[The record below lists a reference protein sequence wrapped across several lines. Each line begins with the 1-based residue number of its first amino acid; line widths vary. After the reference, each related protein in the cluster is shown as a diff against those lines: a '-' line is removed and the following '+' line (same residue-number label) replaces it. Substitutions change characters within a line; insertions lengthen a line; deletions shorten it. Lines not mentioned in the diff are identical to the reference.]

1 MPQKGSYEHRAQSL
15 EDRRGEVVAPF
26 VGPESRLQSK
36 RFACSFEHL
45 SKCWSTSTQKVHVN
59 TYIGGLYQATLVGMD
74 MPPIHPPYPP
84 HPSTLPTYLPCLP
97 YLPTPPAIT
106 TIQWGMWGWDM
117 GGRHGTWGAGPGPGL
132 LSRALQPLQPL
143 QPRTR
148 YPTPENGSHT
158 ARSPREILLPYG
170 DVGVLSDL
178 GFFYGLGSH

>member
-74 MPPIHPPYPP
+74 MPPIHPPIHPPPSTYPSTY
-84 HPSTLPTYLPCLP
+84 PSTLPYLPTLPTYLPT
-97 YLPTPPAIT
+97 YLLSLLYS
-106 TIQWGMWGWDM
+106 
-117 GGRHGTWGAGPGPGL
+117 GGCGDGTWGAGMGHGGQAPVPACYHAHCNHCN
-132 LSRALQPLQPL
+132 RCNPEPDTRP
-143 QPRTR
+143 PRTGPIPR
-148 YPTPENGSHT
+148 GLPVKYYYHT
-158 ARSPREILLPYG
+158 EMW
-170 DVGVLSDL
+170 VC
-178 GFFYGLGSH
+178 

>member
-74 MPPIHPPYPP
+74 MPPIHPPIHPPPSTYPSTY
-84 HPSTLPTYLPCLP
+84 PSIYLPTLPTYLPTC
-97 YLPTPPAIT
+97 YHYYTVGDV
-106 TIQWGMWGWDM
+106 GMGHGGQAWDM
-117 GGRHGTWGAGPGPGL
+117 GGRPR
-132 LSRALQPLQPL
+132 SRPAI
-143 QPRTR
+143 TR
-148 YPTPENGSHT
+148 IATIATVATPNPIPD
-158 ARSPREILLPYG
+158 PRERVPYRE
-170 DVGVLSDL
+170 VSP
-178 GFFYGLGSH
+178 